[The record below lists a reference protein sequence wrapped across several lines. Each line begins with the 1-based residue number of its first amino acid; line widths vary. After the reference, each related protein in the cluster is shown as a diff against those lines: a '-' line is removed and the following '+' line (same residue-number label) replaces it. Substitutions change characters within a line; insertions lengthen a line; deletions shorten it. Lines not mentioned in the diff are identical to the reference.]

1 MPEQW
6 IQDRR
11 TFPRFTG
18 DNLEVGVRQRG
29 RLGRVRGTVLDFN
42 RFGIAV
48 LMAQPLPKDQEVFVT
63 LRYGEDRVDN
73 VIGVVHTCFS
83 LDDGFRCGI
92 QFRTQS
98 RLQFDKDL
106 VETALWR
113 LEMGFTASTQSPDS
127 ATGAEPSASH

>member
-1 MPEQW
+1 MSEQL

-18 DNLEVGVRQRG
+18 AGLEVGLRRRG
-29 RLGRVRGTVLDFN
+29 RLGLVRGTVLDFN

-113 LEMGFTASTQSPDS
+113 LEMGFTASTPSPDS
-127 ATGAEPSASH
+127 TLGAEPSASH

>member
-1 MPEQW
+1 MSEQL

-29 RLGRVRGTVLDFN
+29 RLGRVSGSVLDFN
-42 RFGIAV
+42 RFCIAL

-63 LRYGEDRVDN
+63 LRYGKNRVDN
-73 VIGVVHTCFS
+73 VIGVVHTCFA
-83 LDDGFRCGI
+83 LDSGFRCGI

-106 VETALWR
+106 VETALLR
-113 LEMGFTASTQSPDS
+113 LEMGFTASTPSPDS
-127 ATGAEPSASH
+127 ATGAETSASH